1 MYTIALSIIAMM
13 PRSEHATLR
22 FAAGLMLM
30 ASHAATFGGY
40 ATPVGTPPNL
50 MGLAF
55 IQRFTGYHL
64 SFLRWSLLALPI
76 AAGMYG
82 FLFLFLKN
90 RSIGSEHV
98 PIEVGSLS
106 TGAQG
111 FSRAEKST
119 IFAWTVTLTLWVAPG
134 IAALILG
141 EQNAVTVWLQRLFPE
156 SIAALIGMTLLLL
169 LPGHSGKT
177 ALSLKE
183 ASAIDWEIVLLY
195 ATGFAFGVATAQT
208 GLAGAIGKSLAANI
222 PEVTPFV
229 FLLGATCAAA
239 FVSEFSSNTSSA
251 NIIVPVVISVAQAA
265 GVDPVAPALG
275 ATFGASLGFMLPVST
290 PGNAIVYA
298 SGYVPLGKMMRYGI
312 VLDIV
317 GAIVIAVCIH
327 LLFPLLR

>member
-1 MYTIALSIIAMM
+1 
-13 PRSEHATLR
+13 
-22 FAAGLMLM
+22 
-30 ASHAATFGGY
+30 
-40 ATPVGTPPNL
+40 
-50 MGLAF
+50 
-55 IQRFTGYHL
+55 
-64 SFLRWSLLALPI
+64 
-76 AAGMYG
+76 
-82 FLFLFLKN
+82 
-90 RSIGSEHV
+90 
-98 PIEVGSLS
+98 
-106 TGAQG
+106 
-111 FSRAEKST
+111 
-119 IFAWTVTLTLWVAPG
+119 
-134 IAALILG
+134 
-141 EQNAVTVWLQRLFPE
+141 
-156 SIAALIGMTLLLL
+156 
-169 LPGHSGKT
+169 
-177 ALSLKE
+177 LKE